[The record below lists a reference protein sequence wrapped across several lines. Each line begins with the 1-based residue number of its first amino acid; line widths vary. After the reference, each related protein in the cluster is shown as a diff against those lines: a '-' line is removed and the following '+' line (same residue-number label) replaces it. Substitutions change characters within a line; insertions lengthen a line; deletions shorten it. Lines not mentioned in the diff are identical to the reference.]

1 MDKKIKILILS
12 SLVIM
17 SVFFMVKTAV
27 LIEIISSSKLTRG
40 TEYVC
45 FLFFIPVF
53 YNLIRHYIKTNRLYN
68 QFKEFENFVD
78 TSVLVSKA
86 DKNGKITYV
95 NQKFSE
101 VSGWS
106 LEDAAGKDHRIVNSG
121 FHPKEMWEEMYK
133 TTIKDK
139 KIWNAVVTNKA
150 KDGHLYWVD
159 SYIKAEF
166 EENGDLKGFM
176 SIRYD
181 VSEVKKKELE
191 IRNRMT
197 AINQSNAVIEFDLT
211 GLGQTEVRLI

>member
-1 MDKKIKILILS
+1 MDRKIKILILS

-17 SVFFMVKTAV
+17 LTFFVVKTSV
-27 LIEIISSSKLTRG
+27 LIELIPSTRLTRG

-53 YNLIRHYIKTNRLYN
+53 ITLIRHYIKTNRLYN
-68 QFKEFENFVD
+68 QFKEFEKFVD

-95 NQKFSE
+95 NKKFSE

-106 LEDAAGKDHRIVNSG
+106 LEEAVGKDHKIVNSG
-121 FHPKEMWEEMYK
+121 FHPKEMWDEMYK

-139 KIWNAVVTNKA
+139 EIWNAVVTNKA

-166 EENGDLKGFM
+166 EEDGKLKGFT
-176 SIRYD
+176 SLRYD
-181 VSEVKKKELE
+181 VSDVKKKELE
-191 IRNRMT
+191 IRK
-197 AINQSNAVIEFDLT
+197 
-211 GLGQTEVRLI
+211 

>member
-17 SVFFMVKTAV
+17 SVFFTVKTAV
-27 LIEIISSSKLTRG
+27 LVEIISSTKLTRG

-53 YNLIRHYIKTNRLYN
+53 YNLIRHYIKTSRLYN
-68 QFKEFENFVD
+68 KFKEFENFVD

-139 KIWNAVVTNKA
+139 KIWQN
-150 KDGHLYWVD
+150 
-159 SYIKAEF
+159 S
-166 EENGDLKGFM
+166 
-176 SIRYD
+176 S
-181 VSEVKKKELE
+181 S
-191 IRNRMT
+191 
-197 AINQSNAVIEFDLT
+197 
-211 GLGQTEVRLI
+211 